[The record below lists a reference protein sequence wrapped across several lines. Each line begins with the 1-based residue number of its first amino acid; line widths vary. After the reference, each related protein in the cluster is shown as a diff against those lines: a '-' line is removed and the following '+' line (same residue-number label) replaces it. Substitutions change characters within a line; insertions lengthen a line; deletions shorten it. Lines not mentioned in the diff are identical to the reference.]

1 VSSRQQDSAGQM
13 AAAHQN
19 CQPKPTLEGEFSLP
33 EAYEIQAQMIELLD
47 STIIGYKSALSS
59 SPAQAAFDVSEP
71 LLGAL
76 LENSAVDKNFRLE
89 QMGMPMIEVEMG
101 YELSADVT
109 EPITI
114 EGFSKA
120 FSRARIA
127 IDLPE
132 VGYAGKPSAVD
143 LVAGNSAAGRFLAGA
158 IIGLDDPNAVQV
170 QLLKDGE
177 LINEARSGDIGDQR
191 ALAVWLVN
199 KALSLGY
206 PVKAEML
213 MMTGAL
219 GQILPAQPGQYEAR
233 YQADAG
239 LLCELIFN
247 LA

>member
-1 VSSRQQDSAGQM
+1 MNSSQQDRAAQM

-19 CQPKPTLEGEFSLP
+19 RQPKPTLEGEVSLP
-33 EAYEIQAQMIELLD
+33 EAYEVQGQMIERLG
-47 STIIGYKSALSS
+47 STILGYKSALSS
-59 SPAQAAFDVSEP
+59 LPAQAAFGVSEP
-71 LLGAL
+71 LLGVL
-76 LENSAVDKNFRLE
+76 LENAAVDAKFRLE
-89 QMGMPMIEVEMG
+89 QMVMPMIEVEMG
-101 YELSADVT
+101 YELDADVT
-109 EPITI
+109 EPITL
-114 EGFSKA
+114 EDFA
-120 FSRARIA
+120 HTFSRARIA
-127 IDLPE
+127 IDLAE
-132 VGYAGKPSAVD
+132 VGYTGKPSAAD
-143 LVAGNSAAGRFLAGA
+143 LVAGNSAAGRFIAGA
-158 IIGLDDPNAVQV
+158 IIGLDDPNAVHV

-213 MMTGAL
+213 VMTGSL
-219 GQILPAQPGQYEAR
+219 GKILPAQPGEYEAR